1 MPFRGWPS
9 SGDAL
14 SGVSNARA
22 CPCGGA
28 QRTLSGRMADNK
40 HWFMVLVLL
49 VLASGC
55 VAAPQHIAVTLSGVF
70 TETQQTEILN
80 GLNRRDTI
88 VGERYDTTAGI
99 AGTCVSGVP
108 NMSGPVDD
116 VAVDIRKGPIDG
128 PGGVVEHGTLC
139 QSRADGT
146 TVWGVIK
153 YDEADMAAMTNGA
166 LFDDM
171 TAHGMGHVLGFG
183 TSLKFRSF
191 VSGTTFTGASA
202 CSVWTAAVCPP
213 MVATRDHWA
222 WNGDI
227 MSSGITD
234 FGAVS
239 PVTESAM
246 RDAGY
251 TP

>member
-1 MPFRGWPS
+1 M
-9 SGDAL
+9 
-14 SGVSNARA
+14 SNARA

-28 QRTLSGRMADNK
+28 QRTLSGRMADK
-40 HWFMVLVLL
+40 TRWLTLLALV
-49 VLASGC
+49 VSGC
-55 VAAPQHIAVTLSGVF
+55 VAAPQHIDVTLSSEF

-80 GLNRRDTI
+80 GLNRWDTI

-99 AGTCVSGVP
+99 AGICVSGVP

-116 VAVDIRKGPIDG
+116 VAVNIGKGPIDG
-128 PGGVVEHGTLC
+128 QGGVVEHGTLC

-239 PVTESAM
+239 PVTEAAM